1 MKSYVTLNV
10 SDDTE
15 MRMYTSR
22 PVTAG
27 KYPGI
32 IVFQEAFGVNAHI
45 RDVADRFAREGY
57 VAVAP
62 EMFHRTGAGFEGDY
76 KDFPATQ
83 KHFAGVKEESVG
95 ADILAA
101 YEWLVKDA
109 SVDRDRTA
117 CIGFC
122 MGGRFAFQANSIV
135 PVKAAVSFYGSG
147 IAETFLNR
155 VPSLHGAA
163 LMFWGGRDKR
173 ILPEHIHSI
182 VVALRA
188 ADKVYTNIEFSQAEH
203 GFFCDAR
210 SAYHKESAEQAW
222 PLLLNFLRTHCG
234 Q

>member
-1 MKSYVTLNV
+1 M
-10 SDDTE
+10 
-15 MRMYTSR
+15 
-22 PVTAG
+22 
-27 KYPGI
+27 
-32 IVFQEAFGVNAHI
+32 
-45 RDVADRFAREGY
+45 
-57 VAVAP
+57 
-62 EMFHRTGAGFEGDY
+62 
-76 KDFPATQ
+76 
-83 KHFAGVKEESVG
+83 
-95 ADILAA
+95 
-101 YEWLVKDA
+101 
-109 SVDRDRTA
+109 
-117 CIGFC
+117 
-122 MGGRFAFQANSIV
+122 V

-210 SAYHKESAEQAW
+210 TAYHKESAEQAW

>member
-1 MKSYVTLNV
+1 MNSYVTLKV
-10 SDDTE
+10 SDGTE

-22 PVTAG
+22 PQAAG
-27 KYPGI
+27 KHPGI

-62 EMFHRTGAGFEGDY
+62 EMYHRTGAGIEGDY
-76 KDFPATQ
+76 KDFPGVQ
-83 KHFAGVKEESVG
+83 KHFAALQEETVG

-101 YEWLVKDA
+101 YEWLEKDP
-109 SVDRDRTA
+109 SVDGNRTA

-122 MGGRFAFQANSIV
+122 MGGRFAFQANSMV
-135 PVKAAVSFYGSG
+135 PVKAAISFYGAG
-147 IAETFLNR
+147 IAETLLHR
-155 VPSLHGAA
+155 VPALRGAA

-182 VVALRA
+182 VDAFRA
-188 ADKVYTNIEFSQAEH
+188 AGKTYTNVEFSEAEH

-210 SAYHKESAEQAW
+210 AAYHKESAEQAW
-222 PLLLNFLRTHCG
+222 PLLLSFLGTHCG
-234 Q
+234 